1 MKTHISGPSRPHIVW
16 AHYLQSR
23 NPCHTSQTLLFS
35 GISEKYLRIFSLQFL
50 ITFLIQKINFWS
62 TCLGGYFVALLGDL
76 GLNLGFLCFPK
87 DFQGFR
93 WFKLSLNLGF
103 LCFSKDFQGF
113 RWFRPGLNLAFLCF
127 S

>member
-1 MKTHISGPSRPHIVW
+1 MLIFH
-16 AHYLQSR
+16 
-23 NPCHTSQTLLFS
+23 LFLH
-35 GISEKYLRIFSLQFL
+35 KKRIFGAADCSGRRRSALLAGTPCEPLKSPLEPLQC
-50 ITFLIQKINFWS
+50 TTVKGKIDFWS
-62 TCLGGYFVALLGDL
+62 TCLGGYFVALLGYP

-93 WFKLSLNLGF
+93 WFKLGLNLGF
-103 LCFSKDFQGF
+103 ICFSKDFQGF